1 MVYVVTVMQEDG
13 RVLVDLYLLCSDPH
27 CPLVLCSCQAQ
38 ARAVPLAQPSLS
50 IVNPPP
56 AGDTS
61 SEVNIVHG
69 RDQ

>member
-1 MVYVVTVMQEDG
+1 MLSQSC
-13 RVLVDLYLLCSDPH
+13 RVLVDLYLLCLDPH
-27 CPLVLCSCQAQ
+27 RPLVLCSCQAQ
-38 ARAVPLAQPSLS
+38 ARAVPHAQPSLS